1 MKEKIEQEI
10 EDIKEAFAQK
20 LISVNEYQDF
30 IYALYQ
36 KLKNIN

>member
-10 EDIKEAFAQK
+10 AQVKVALMQK

-36 KLKNIN
+36 KLKTIN

>member
-10 EDIKEAFAQK
+10 AEIKIAFSQK

-36 KLKNIN
+36 KLKTLN